1 MSIHPVQKMTT
12 AGQRTRFQAFMLLG
26 DEDGHVGLGM
36 KVAKDVQGA
45 IKGATIDAKINMI
58 PVRKGYWGNKI
69 GKPHTVPMKVTGKCG
84 SVRLRLIPAP
94 RGAGIVGAPTSKKVI
109 QLAGIHDCYTNST
122 GHTKTKGNF
131 LKATFAALKQTYM
144 YLTPDLWGQSLVED
158 SVLDRYK
165 AITVK

>member
-12 AGQRTRFQAFMLLG
+12 AGQRMRFQAFMLIG
-26 DEDGHVGLGM
+26 DENGHVGLGM

-109 QLAGIHDCYTNST
+109 QFAGIHDCYTNSV

-131 LKATFAALKQTYM
+131 LKATFAALKETYSF
-144 YLTPDLWGQSLVED
+144 LTPDLWGQSLVED

-165 AITVK
+165 AIIAK

>member
-26 DEDGHVGLGM
+26 DENGHIGLGM

-58 PVRKGYWGNKI
+58 PVRRGYWGNKI
-69 GKPHTVPMKVTGKCG
+69 GKPHTVPMKVTGKTG

-109 QLAGIHDCYTNST
+109 SMSGIQDCYTNSV

-131 LKATFAALKQTYM
+131 LKATFASLKETYS
-144 YLTPDLWGQSLVED
+144 YLTPDLWGTSLVED
-158 SVLDRYK
+158 SVLDKYK